1 MATKEVM
8 TVHKALAEL
17 KVLDSRIESAIL
29 SGDFVI
35 TKKNNQD
42 TVKGKTA
49 EQYKTKAAEVF
60 QKASDLILRRNAIK
74 NAVVV
79 SNANTKVKIGDVEY
93 TVVEAIEK
101 KNHGMDFYVQLRDVL
116 RQQLAEQKSE
126 LEKHNASLQQKAE
139 QFAVAMMGGKDV
151 KGVKTDSDE
160 YIASMNTYIKANTM
174 TLLDPLGIEAKIE
187 ELDDMIN
194 SFLPEVDAALSVS
207 NAVTTITIEY

>member
-1 MATKEVM
+1 MTTETM

-17 KVLDSRIESAIL
+17 KILGGRIEAAIL

-42 TVKGKTA
+42 TVKGKTV
-49 EQYKTKAAEVF
+49 EQYKTKATEAF
-60 QKASDLILRRNAIK
+60 QKASDLIRRRNAIK

-79 SNANTKVKIGDVEY
+79 SNATTMVKIGDKEY

-101 KNHGMDFYVQLRDVL
+101 KNHGMDYYIQLRDIL
-116 RQQLAEQKSE
+116 RQQLSKQKTE

-151 KGVKTDSDE
+151 KDVKTDSDE
-160 YIASMNTYIKANTM
+160 YVASMNTYIKANTM

-194 SFLPEVDAALSVS
+194 TFLPEVDAALSVS
-207 NAVTTITIEY
+207 NAVKTITVEY

>member
-8 TVHKALAEL
+8 SVHKALAEL
-17 KVLDSRIESAIL
+17 KVLDSRIGNAIL

-49 EQYKTKAAEVF
+49 EQYKVKATEAF

-74 NAVVV
+74 NAVVI
-79 SNANTKVKIGDVEY
+79 SNAKTTVRIGDNEY
-93 TVVEAIEK
+93 TVAEAIEK
-101 KNHGMDFYVQLRDVL
+101 KNHGMDFYIQLRDVL
-116 RQQLAEQKSE
+116 RQQFAKQKSE
-126 LEKHNASLQQKAE
+126 LEKHNAFLQQKAE
-139 QFAVAMMGGKDV
+139 QFVTGLMGGKE
-151 KGVKTDSDE
+151 VKTDSTEFTTAVD
-160 YIASMNTYIKANTM
+160 TYIKSNTM
-174 TLLDPLGIEAKIE
+174 TLLDPLGIEKKIE

-207 NAVTTITIEY
+207 NAITTITIEY

>member
-1 MATKEVM
+1 MTTETM

-17 KVLDSRIESAIL
+17 KVLDSRINDAIL
-29 SGDFVI
+29 SGDFII

-42 TVKGKTA
+42 TVKGKTV
-49 EQYKTKAAEVF
+49 EQFKSKATEAF
-60 QKASDLILRRNAIK
+60 QKASDLIRRRNAIK

-79 SNANTKVKIGDVEY
+79 SNANTTVKIGDKDY

-101 KNHGMDFYVQLRDVL
+101 KNHGMDYYVQLRDVL
-116 RQQLAEQKSE
+116 RQQFAKQKSE

-139 QFAVAMMGGKDV
+139 QFVTGLMGGRE
-151 KGVKTDSDE
+151 VKTDSAE
-160 YIASMNTYIKANTM
+160 YISAVDTYIKSNTM
-174 TLLDPLGIEAKIE
+174 TLLDPLGVEKKIE

-194 SFLPEVDAALSVS
+194 TFLPEVDAALSVS

>member
-1 MATKEVM
+1 MTTETM

-17 KVLDSRIESAIL
+17 KILDSRIGNAIL

-49 EQYKTKAAEVF
+49 EQYKTKAEEAF
-60 QKASDLILRRNAIK
+60 QKASDLICRRNAIK

-79 SNANTKVKIGDVEY
+79 SNANTTVKIGNKDY

-101 KNHGMDFYVQLRDVL
+101 KNHGMDYYVQLRDVL
-116 RQQLAEQKSE
+116 RQQFSKQNAE

-139 QFAVAMMGGKDV
+139 QFVTGLMGGKDV
-151 KGVKTDSDE
+151 KTGSEEFSTAVD
-160 YIASMNTYIKANTM
+160 TYIKSNTM
-174 TLLDPLGIEAKIE
+174 TLLDPLGIEKKIE

>member
-8 TVHKALAEL
+8 SVHKALAEL
-17 KVLDSRIESAIL
+17 KVLDNRIGNAIL

-49 EQYKTKAAEVF
+49 EQYKVKATEAF

-74 NAVVV
+74 NAVVI
-79 SNANTKVKIGDVEY
+79 SNAKTTVRIGDNEY
-93 TVVEAIEK
+93 TVAEAIEK
-101 KNHGMDFYVQLRDVL
+101 KNHGMDFYIQLRDVL
-116 RQQLAEQKSE
+116 RQQFAKQKSE

-139 QFAVAMMGGKDV
+139 QFVTGLMGGKE
-151 KGVKTDSDE
+151 VKTDSTEFTTAVD
-160 YIASMNTYIKANTM
+160 TYIKSNTM
-174 TLLDPLGIEAKIE
+174 TLLDPLGIEKKIE

-207 NAVTTITIEY
+207 NAITTITIEY

>member
-1 MATKEVM
+1 MTTETM

-49 EQYKTKAAEVF
+49 EQYKAKAVDAF
-60 QKASDLILRRNAIK
+60 QKASDLIRRRNAIK

-79 SNANTKVKIGDVEY
+79 SNAKTTVKIGDNKY

-101 KNHGMDFYVQLRDVL
+101 KNHGMDFYIQLRDVL
-116 RQQLAEQKSE
+116 RQQLAKQKSE

-139 QFAVAMMGGKDV
+139 QFATGMMGGKE
-151 KGVKTDSDE
+151 VKTDSAEFNTVVD
-160 YIASMNTYIKANTM
+160 TYIKSNTM
-174 TLLDPLGIEAKIE
+174 MLLDPLGIEKKIE

-207 NAVTTITIEY
+207 NAVTTITVEY

>member
-8 TVHKALAEL
+8 SVHKALAEL
-17 KVLDSRIESAIL
+17 KVLDSRIESTIL

-49 EQYKTKAAEVF
+49 EQYKTKATEVF

-79 SNANTKVKIGDVEY
+79 SNAKTTVKISDKDY

-101 KNHGMDFYVQLRDVL
+101 KNHGMDYYVQLRDVL
-116 RQQLAEQKSE
+116 RQQLAKQKSE

-139 QFAVAMMGGKDV
+139 QFVTGLLGSKE
-151 KGVKTDSDE
+151 VKTDSAEFTTAVD
-160 YIASMNTYIKANTM
+160 TYIKSNTM
-174 TLLDPLGIEAKIE
+174 TLLDPLGIEKKIE

>member
-1 MATKEVM
+1 MTTETM

-17 KVLDSRIESAIL
+17 KVLDSRISNTIL

-42 TVKGKTA
+42 TVKGKTV
-49 EQYKTKAAEVF
+49 EQFKNKATEAF
-60 QKASDLILRRNAIK
+60 QKASDLIRRRNAIK

-79 SNANTKVKIGDVEY
+79 SNANTTVKIGDKDY

-101 KNHGMDFYVQLRDVL
+101 KNHGMDYYVQLRDVL
-116 RQQLAEQKSE
+116 RQQFAKQKSE

-139 QFAVAMMGGKDV
+139 QFVTGLMGGRE
-151 KGVKTDSDE
+151 VKTDSTE
-160 YIASMNTYIKANTM
+160 YISAVDTYIKSNTM
-174 TLLDPLGIEAKIE
+174 TLLDPLGIEKKIE

-194 SFLPEVDAALSVS
+194 TFLPEVDAALSVS

>member
-8 TVHKALAEL
+8 SVHKALAEL
-17 KVLDSRIESAIL
+17 KVLDSRIDNAIL

-35 TKKNNQD
+35 TKKSNQD

-49 EQYKTKAAEVF
+49 EQYKVKATEAF

-74 NAVVV
+74 NAVVI
-79 SNANTKVKIGDVEY
+79 SNAKTTVRIGDNEY
-93 TVVEAIEK
+93 TVAEAIEK
-101 KNHGMDFYVQLRDVL
+101 KNHGMDFYIQLRDVL
-116 RQQLAEQKSE
+116 RQQFAKQKSE

-139 QFAVAMMGGKDV
+139 QFVTGLMGGKE
-151 KGVKTDSDE
+151 VKTDSTEFTTAVD
-160 YIASMNTYIKANTM
+160 TYIKSNTM
-174 TLLDPLGIEAKIE
+174 TLLDPLGIEKKIE

-207 NAVTTITIEY
+207 NAITTITIEY

>member
-1 MATKEVM
+1 MTTETM

-49 EQYKTKAAEVF
+49 EQYKIKATEVF

-79 SNANTKVKIGDVEY
+79 SNAKTTVKIGDKDY
-93 TVVEAIEK
+93 TVVETIEK
-101 KNHGMDFYVQLRDVL
+101 KNHGMDYYIQLRDIL
-116 RQQLAEQKSE
+116 RQQLSKQKTE

-151 KGVKTDSDE
+151 KDVKTDSDE
-160 YIASMNTYIKANTM
+160 YVASMNTYIKANTM

-194 SFLPEVDAALSVS
+194 TFLPEVDAALSVS
-207 NAVTTITIEY
+207 NAVTTITVEY

>member
-1 MATKEVM
+1 MTTETM

-17 KVLDSRIESAIL
+17 KILDSRIGDAIL

-49 EQYKTKAAEVF
+49 EQYKTKATESY
-60 QKASDLILRRNAIK
+60 QKASDLIRRRNAIK

-79 SNANTKVKIGDVEY
+79 SNANTTVKIGDAEY

-101 KNHGMDFYVQLRDVL
+101 KNHGMDYYVQLRDVL
-116 RQQLAEQKSE
+116 RQQFAKQKAD

-139 QFAVAMMGGKDV
+139 QFVTGLMGGKDV
-151 KGVKTDSDE
+151 KTDSAEFSNAVD
-160 YIASMNTYIKANTM
+160 TYIKSNTM
-174 TLLDPLGIEAKIE
+174 TLLDPLGIEKKIE

-194 SFLPEVDAALSVS
+194 TFLPEVDAALSVS
-207 NAVTTITIEY
+207 NAITIITVEY

>member
-1 MATKEVM
+1 MTAETM

-17 KVLDSRIESAIL
+17 KILGGRIEGAIL

-42 TVKGKTA
+42 TVKGKTV
-49 EQYKTKAAEVF
+49 EQYKAKTTEAF
-60 QKASDLILRRNAIK
+60 QKASDLIRRRNAIK

-79 SNANTKVKIGDVEY
+79 SNAKTMVKIGDTEY

-101 KNHGMDFYVQLRDVL
+101 KNHGMDYYIQLRDIL
-116 RQQLAEQKSE
+116 RQQLSKQKTE

-151 KGVKTDSDE
+151 KDVKTDSDE
-160 YIASMNTYIKANTM
+160 YVASMNTYIKANTM

-194 SFLPEVDAALSVS
+194 TFLPEVDAALSVS
-207 NAVTTITIEY
+207 NAVTTITVEY

>member
-1 MATKEVM
+1 MTTETM

-17 KVLDSRIESAIL
+17 KILDSRIGDAIL

-49 EQYKTKAAEVF
+49 EEYKTKATESY
-60 QKASDLILRRNAIK
+60 QKASDLIRRRNAIK

-79 SNANTKVKIGDVEY
+79 SNANTTVKIGDAEY

-101 KNHGMDFYVQLRDVL
+101 KNHGMDYYVQLRDVL
-116 RQQLAEQKSE
+116 RQQFAKQKAD

-139 QFAVAMMGGKDV
+139 QFVTGLMGGKDV
-151 KGVKTDSDE
+151 KTDSAEFSNAVD
-160 YIASMNTYIKANTM
+160 TYIKSNTM
-174 TLLDPLGIEAKIE
+174 TLLDPLGIEKKIE

-194 SFLPEVDAALSVS
+194 TFLPEVDAALSVS
-207 NAVTTITIEY
+207 NAVTIITVEY

>member
-1 MATKEVM
+1 MNTETM

-42 TVKGKTA
+42 TVKGKTV
-49 EQYKTKAAEVF
+49 EQYKAKATEAF
-60 QKASDLILRRNAIK
+60 QKASDLIRRRNAIK

-79 SNANTKVKIGDVEY
+79 SNAKTMVKIGDKEY

-101 KNHGMDFYVQLRDVL
+101 KNHGMDYYIQLRDIL
-116 RQQLAEQKSE
+116 RQQLSKQKTE

-151 KGVKTDSDE
+151 KDVKTDSDE
-160 YIASMNTYIKANTM
+160 YVASMNTYIKANTM

-194 SFLPEVDAALSVS
+194 TFLPEVDAALSVS
-207 NAVTTITIEY
+207 NAVTTITVEY

>member
-1 MATKEVM
+1 MTTETM

-17 KVLDSRIESAIL
+17 KILDSRIGDAIL

-49 EQYKTKAAEVF
+49 AQYKTKATESY
-60 QKASDLILRRNAIK
+60 QKASDLIRRRNAIK

-79 SNANTKVKIGDVEY
+79 SNANTTVKIGDAEY

-101 KNHGMDFYVQLRDVL
+101 KNHGMDYYVQLRDVL
-116 RQQLAEQKSE
+116 RQQFAKQKAD

-139 QFAVAMMGGKDV
+139 QFVTGLMGGKDV
-151 KGVKTDSDE
+151 KTDSAEFSNAVD
-160 YIASMNTYIKANTM
+160 TYIKSNTM
-174 TLLDPLGIEAKIE
+174 TLLDPLGIEKKIE

-194 SFLPEVDAALSVS
+194 TFLPEVDAALSVS
-207 NAVTTITIEY
+207 NAVTTITVEY

>member
-1 MATKEVM
+1 MNTETM

-49 EQYKTKAAEVF
+49 EQYKAKAAEVF

-79 SNANTKVKIGDVEY
+79 SNAKTTVKIGDKDY

-101 KNHGMDFYVQLRDVL
+101 KNHGMDYYVQLRDVL
-116 RQQLAEQKSE
+116 RQQ
-126 LEKHNASLQQKAE
+126 HNASLQQKAA
-139 QFAVAMMGGKDV
+139 QFVTGLMGGKE
-151 KGVKTDSDE
+151 VKTDSAEFTTAVD
-160 YIASMNTYIKANTM
+160 TYIKSNTM
-174 TLLDPLGIEAKIE
+174 TLLDPLGIEKKIE

>member
-1 MATKEVM
+1 MTTETM

-17 KVLDSRIESAIL
+17 KILDSRIGDAIL

-49 EQYKTKAAEVF
+49 EQYKTKATESY
-60 QKASDLILRRNAIK
+60 QNASDLIRRRNAIK

-79 SNANTKVKIGDVEY
+79 SNANTTVKIGDAEY

-101 KNHGMDFYVQLRDVL
+101 KNHGMDYYVQLRDVL
-116 RQQLAEQKSE
+116 RQQFAKQKAD

-139 QFAVAMMGGKDV
+139 QFVTGLMGGKDV
-151 KGVKTDSDE
+151 KTDSAEFSNAVD
-160 YIASMNTYIKANTM
+160 TYIKSNTM
-174 TLLDPLGIEAKIE
+174 TLLDPLGIEKKIE

-194 SFLPEVDAALSVS
+194 TFLPEVDAALSVS
-207 NAVTTITIEY
+207 NAVTIITVEY

>member
-1 MATKEVM
+1 MATETM

-17 KVLDSRIESAIL
+17 KILDSRIEAAVMN
-29 SGDFVI
+29 GDFVV

-42 TVKGKTA
+42 TVKGKTV
-49 EQYKTKAAEVF
+49 EQFKSKALDAF
-60 QKASDLILRRNAIK
+60 QKASALIRRRNAIK

-79 SNANTKVKIGDVEY
+79 SNAKTMVKIGDNEY

-101 KNHGMDFYVQLRDVL
+101 KNHGMDYYVQLRDVL
-116 RQQLAEQKSE
+116 RQQFANQKSE

-139 QFAVAMMGGKDV
+139 QFVTGLMGGKE
-151 KGVKTDSDE
+151 VKTDSAE
-160 YIASMNTYIKANTM
+160 YIAAVDTYIKSNTM
-174 TLLDPLGIEAKIE
+174 TLLDPLGIEKKIE

-194 SFLPEVDAALSVS
+194 TFLPEVDAALSVS

>member
-1 MATKEVM
+1 MTTETM

-17 KVLDSRIESAIL
+17 KILDSRIGDAIL

-49 EQYKTKAAEVF
+49 EQYKTKATESY
-60 QKASDLILRRNAIK
+60 QKASDLIRRRNAIK

-79 SNANTKVKIGDVEY
+79 SNANTTVKIGDAEY

-101 KNHGMDFYVQLRDVL
+101 KNHGMDYYVQLRDVL
-116 RQQLAEQKSE
+116 RQQFAKQKAD

-139 QFAVAMMGGKDV
+139 QFVTGLMGGKDV
-151 KGVKTDSDE
+151 KTDSAEFSNAVD
-160 YIASMNTYIKANTM
+160 TYIKSNTM
-174 TLLDPLGIEAKIE
+174 TLLDPLGIEKKIE

-194 SFLPEVDAALSVS
+194 TFLPEVDAALSVS
-207 NAVTTITIEY
+207 NAVTIITV

>member
-1 MATKEVM
+1 MTTETM

-17 KVLDSRIESAIL
+17 KILGGRIGDAIL

-49 EQYKTKAAEVF
+49 EQYKTKATESY
-60 QKASDLILRRNAIK
+60 QKASDLIRRRNAIK

-79 SNANTKVKIGDVEY
+79 SNANTTVKIGDAEY

-101 KNHGMDFYVQLRDVL
+101 KNHGMDYYVQLRDVL
-116 RQQLAEQKSE
+116 RQQFAKQKAD

-139 QFAVAMMGGKDV
+139 QFVTGLMGGKDV
-151 KGVKTDSDE
+151 KTDSAEFSNAVD
-160 YIASMNTYIKANTM
+160 TYIKSNTM
-174 TLLDPLGIEAKIE
+174 TLLDPLGIEKKIE

-194 SFLPEVDAALSVS
+194 TFLPEVDAALSVS
-207 NAVTTITIEY
+207 NAVTTITVEY

>member
-1 MATKEVM
+1 MANCEVM

-49 EQYKTKAAEVF
+49 EQYKAKAAEVF

-79 SNANTKVKIGDVEY
+79 SNAKTTVKIGDKDY

-101 KNHGMDFYVQLRDVL
+101 KNHGMDYYVQLRDVL
-116 RQQLAEQKSE
+116 RQQLAKQKSE

-139 QFAVAMMGGKDV
+139 QFVTGLMGNKDA
-151 KGVKTDSDE
+151 KTNGDE
-160 YIASMNTYIKANTM
+160 FDASVRTYIKSNSM
-174 TLLDPLGIEAKIE
+174 ELIDPVGLEKRIE
-187 ELDDMIN
+187 ELDSMITA
-194 SFLPEVDAALSVS
+194 FMTEIDAALSVS
-207 NAVTTITIEY
+207 NALTTIEITY